1 MLFKTK
7 KMSILIKLIV
17 EILILGMFLYSK
29 LLPYSDRLNVN
40 YKKIFNFFKYIFDP
54 ILTFFKRYLKPFK
67 VGNGVAIDLSQFLL
81 LLIFLFILF
90 LA

>member
-1 MLFKTK
+1 
-7 KMSILIKLIV
+7 MSILIKLIF
-17 EILILGMFLYSK
+17 EILILGLFLFSK
-29 LLPYSDRLNVN
+29 LLPYNDRLNAN
-40 YKKIFNFFKYIFDP
+40 YKKIFNFFKSIFEP

-67 VGNGVAIDLSQFLL
+67 VGSGVAIDLSQFLL